1 MERSSGTNKVGI
13 INGGRDRDGTGSLC
27 IDVTKSKR
35 KFLDLLH
42 VSIKNII
49 MQDDIM
55 RGTRSALKGRMTLQ
69 IEVILHGPGYFVLD
83 NQAGVAVSLPVSFTI
98 VTREKNRMVPF
109 PHNDERHEN
118 LVISTPNDCLDGNLN
133 SLQFGSRHGVV
144 LSFQYSISE
153 EVNPPWQNLP
163 EFDKALERSSAH
175 TFIFC
180 KDSIPST
187 RDCCTSVS
195 AAYLVAPSS

>member
-13 INGGRDRDGTGSLC
+13 INGGGDRDGTGSLC

-35 KFLDLLH
+35 KFLDPLH

-69 IEVILHGPGYFVLD
+69 IEVILHGPCYFVLD

-98 VTREKNRMVPF
+98 VTRE
-109 PHNDERHEN
+109 EN
-118 LVISTPNDCLDGNLN
+118 
-133 SLQFGSRHGVV
+133 
-144 LSFQYSISE
+144 
-153 EVNPPWQNLP
+153 
-163 EFDKALERSSAH
+163 
-175 TFIFC
+175 
-180 KDSIPST
+180 
-187 RDCCTSVS
+187 
-195 AAYLVAPSS
+195 